1 MLKAQVEKIPT
12 GWKHLILD
20 YIDKNEIQWSLIE
33 KKLLLDRETYCN
45 RLSIF
50 PCVENIFKC
59 FHYFEPHKT
68 QVVII
73 GQDPYHGKDQAT
85 GLSFAV
91 KNDTKKPP
99 SLKNIEKELLKD
111 YNVSIDDTSLEK
123 WATQNVLMLNIALSV
138 VEKKPRA
145 HMKFWTPFTYHILH
159 CITEMCNNVVFVAW
173 GGFAFDVLAS
183 IQPEYTY
190 PEKNHKTVVTSHPSP
205 LGYSKSMK
213 SRHSFKDSKCF
224 IKINSYLKKSINW

>member
-12 GWKHLILD
+12 GWKQIILD
-20 YIDKNEIQWSLIE
+20 YIENNQGQWSLIE
-33 KKLLLDRETYCN
+33 KKLDQDTYGN
-45 RLSIF
+45 HLSIF
-50 PCVENIFKC
+50 PCIENIFRC
-59 FHYFEPHKT
+59 FHYFEPHET

-73 GQDPYHGKDQAT
+73 GQDPYHGKNQAT

-99 SLKNIEKELLKD
+99 SLKNIEKELTKD
-111 YNVSIDDTSLEK
+111 YNVSINDTSLEN
-123 WATQNVLMLNIALSV
+123 WAAQKVLMLNISLTV

-145 HMKFWTPFTYHILH
+145 HIKFWTPFTYHILH
-159 CITEMCNNVVFVAW
+159 YITEMCNNIVFVAW

-183 IQPEYTY
+183 IQPDGNK
-190 PEKNHKTVVTSHPSP
+190 EKNHKIVVTSHPSP
-205 LGYSKSMK
+205 LGYSKKMK
-213 SRHSFKDSKCF
+213 GYHSFKDSKCF

>member
-1 MLKAQVEKIPT
+1 MLKVQVEKIPT
-12 GWKHLILD
+12 GWKQIILD
-20 YIDKNEIQWSLIE
+20 YIENNQRQWSLIE
-33 KKLLLDRETYCN
+33 KKLDQDTN
-45 RLSIF
+45 GNHLSIF
-50 PCVENIFKC
+50 PCVENIFRC
-59 FHYFEPHKT
+59 FHYFEPHET

-73 GQDPYHGKDQAT
+73 GQDPYHGKNQAT

-111 YNVSIDDTSLEK
+111 YNVSINDTSLEN
-123 WATQNVLMLNIALSV
+123 WAKQNILMLNIALSV

-159 CITEMCNNVVFVAW
+159 WIAQMCNNVVFVAW

-183 IQPEYTY
+183 IQPDKE
-190 PEKNHKTVVTSHPSP
+190 HKLVVTSHPSP
-205 LGYSKSMK
+205 LGYTKKMK
-213 SRHSFKDSKCF
+213 GSHSFKDSKCF
-224 IKINSYLKKSINW
+224 IKINSHLKKPIKW